1 MAMREK
7 ANRGGEENGRGV
19 ALGWIRRVR
28 LGPTSVRLFLEGLD
42 QCVKNGNEDKWEKG
56 WKEKG
61 RSYSMVREANRAGCF
76 LWLGVVDSEEKRYS
90 ICIPKGKR
98 ERGGWLAMAEVL
110 RKLIASFDKKEN
122 KKEKKTSR
130 RLQVEM
136 GKRLGS
142 RDRNLV
148 RVEGLKGKLGLARL
162 EKEWVLLEFELVEE
176 ARRVLTSGKRSA
188 RGIQVGLEFWNP
200 RSAKLAGDQGR
211 GDNLSPSPL
220 VGGFAVV
227 QTELGG
233 YRGSTGRSSGEVRGD
248 GGASVGP
255 QVEERVN
262 ARPEALSLTADGTE
276 GQVDGAGSDLT
287 EGWIQFGLATWFPM
301 DWAGDGGVGPVV
313 GPTGSKGKEK
323 VAVVE
328 NGPPFGPSVPLR
340 NRLGPSLTQLKAFGV
355 QPIRPSVLLRDSHGP
370 SEIQPT
376 DKELSVKVCS
386 SSQPEFCKESNF
398 ELEFISLREKEAGR
412 KQQVDSHYSLTDC
425 VLAGEDS
432 RYGSLSNL
440 GGLRDLGSTSPS
452 ISFSFSR
459 TLEGEFYDHS
469 GEIREVCQNGNLL
482 SFQNAAGPIVNG
494 NGCLELVEFNGPIL
508 VARFSEG
515 GSA

>member
-1 MAMREK
+1 M
-7 ANRGGEENGRGV
+7 
-19 ALGWIRRVR
+19 
-28 LGPTSVRLFLEGLD
+28 
-42 QCVKNGNEDKWEKG
+42 
-56 WKEKG
+56 
-61 RSYSMVREANRAGCF
+61 
-76 LWLGVVDSEEKRYS
+76 
-90 ICIPKGKR
+90 
-98 ERGGWLAMAEVL
+98 
-110 RKLIASFDKKEN
+110 
-122 KKEKKTSR
+122 
-130 RLQVEM
+130 
-136 GKRLGS
+136 
-142 RDRNLV
+142 
-148 RVEGLKGKLGLARL
+148 
-162 EKEWVLLEFELVEE
+162 
-176 ARRVLTSGKRSA
+176 
-188 RGIQVGLEFWNP
+188 
-200 RSAKLAGDQGR
+200 
-211 GDNLSPSPL
+211 
-220 VGGFAVV
+220 
-227 QTELGG
+227 
-233 YRGSTGRSSGEVRGD
+233 
-248 GGASVGP
+248 
-255 QVEERVN
+255 EERVN
-262 ARPEALSLTADGTE
+262 TRPKAQSRTTNGTE
-276 GQVDGAGSDLT
+276 GQVDEAGSDLT
-287 EGWIQFGLATWFPM
+287 EGWIQFGSATRFPM
-301 DWAGDGGVGPVV
+301 DRSVAGPSSTSLDEDLLGLKRAGGPLLQGPSEGEILKGAGDGGVGPVV